1 MIPPANTAKLAPEKG
16 LPMSDRVCIPEK
28 EYQERIG
35 KAAALV
41 QERRLD
47 VLVVN
52 SNEADYANV
61 RYFSNFWPLFE
72 TAGVAVGPSGKAALM
87 VGPESG
93 KYAADR
99 SMIQNIFQL
108 MEYRE
113 SADPAYPEVK
123 ASQYTDVFRSLGI
136 TGKRLKIGVGG
147 YLVSNPIQLEGLRRC
162 YPGCEI
168 VRADDIMAAL
178 RSVKSENEIACI
190 REGLRITEIATEE
203 VIKHIRPGMT
213 ELHLVG
219 IAQKTIYEHGAEY
232 EGLPM
237 YVFSEKSTRHAIS
250 RSTYR
255 EIQPGDIVQLN
266 LSAKVDG
273 YSPSIGMPISMG
285 KLAGRKREIVEFGLE
300 AHRWTYDQLRA
311 GVLAADVA
319 NSYIELFQHRGYY
332 DNYLYGPCHGTG
344 LIEVEAPWMESVSNY
359 RLAENMTFQV
369 DTFVSTEDFGIRW
382 ETGVAIRKDRAE
394 VLSKPIGNIVEIGI

>member
-1 MIPPANTAKLAPEKG
+1 
-16 LPMSDRVCIPEK
+16 MSGRVCIPER
-28 EYQERIG
+28 EYEERIQR
-35 KAAALV
+35 AAALV
-41 QERRLD
+41 QERGLD

-72 TAGVAVGPSGKAALM
+72 TAGAAISPFGKAALM

-99 SMIQNIFQL
+99 STIQNIFQL

-123 ASQYTDVFRSLGI
+123 ASKYTDVFHSIGV
-136 TGKRLKIGVGG
+136 TGKKLKIGVGG
-147 YLVSNPIQLEGLRRC
+147 YLVSNPIQLAGLKEC
-162 YPGCEI
+162 YPGCEL
-168 VRADDIMAAL
+168 VRADDIMVAL

-190 REGLRITEIATEE
+190 REGLRITEMATQE
-203 VIKHIRPGMT
+203 VIRHIAPGMT
-213 ELHLVG
+213 ELQLVG
-219 IAQKTIYEHGAEY
+219 IAQKTIYENGAEY

-255 EIQPGDIVQLN
+255 EIQKGDIVQLN

-285 KLAGRKREIVEFGLE
+285 KLVGRKREIVEFGLE
-300 AHRWTYDQLRA
+300 AHRWTYGQLKA
-311 GVLAADVA
+311 GVLAADA
-319 NSYIELFQHRGYY
+319 AKKYIELFKKRGYY

-344 LIEVEAPWMESVSNY
+344 LIEVEAPWMESISNY
-359 RLAENMTFQV
+359 HLKENMTFQV
-369 DTFVSTEDFGIRW
+369 DTFVSTDEFGIRW
-382 ETGVAIRKDRAE
+382 ETGVAIRKDAAE
-394 VLSKPIGNIVEIGI
+394 LLSQPIGEIFEIGV